1 MKDSDLRLKKEKIV
15 LDLFEEN
22 YKTYIFL
29 IIYLLYPQLKIILII
44 NFKY

>member
-29 IIYLLYPQLKIILII
+29 IIYLLYQQLKIILII

>member
-1 MKDSDLRLKKEKIV
+1 MKDSDLLLKKEKIV

-22 YKTYIFL
+22 YKIYIFL
-29 IIYLLYPQLKIILII
+29 IIYLLYQQLKIILII

>member
-22 YKTYIFL
+22 YKIYIFL
-29 IIYLLYPQLKIILII
+29 IIYLLYQQLKIILII